1 VAVFPGWPI
10 LAGLRGDRIFFIM
23 QNSKAPPT
31 REIVQVMGLSVIGG
45 GSILN
50 FVRLSLVFLPNDYGL
65 IAKHLG
71 EFDGTLLFRKG
82 ELLVDR
88 AVVEIAVFEG
98 IPHRGSIEDL
108 LDARPVTGGHA
119 HRAGLGG
126 GVERAAGQLEALQR
140 DARQT
145 DGLHL
150 GVPSRIV
157 AGHDSVHAFG
167 NDLAILDENRAEDAS
182 GAVFKRSAPRHLD
195 GSTHEFFVV
204 GIWCAHVVYGLS
216 LVVGLFSS
224 RRTGAAESQRH
235 IQYHTNFQKIA
246 TDNA

>member
-1 VAVFPGWPI
+1 MVVFPVLSV
-10 LAGLRGDRIFFIM
+10 LAGLQGDRIFFSM

-50 FVRLSLVFLPNDYGL
+50 FVRLSLVFLPNDHGL

-71 EFDGTLLFRKG
+71 QFDGTLLLRKG

-108 LDARPVTGGHA
+108 LDARPVTCGHA
-119 HRAGLGG
+119 HWAGLGG
-126 GVERAAGQLEALQR
+126 GVEGAAGQLEALQR

-150 GVPSRIV
+150 GVPGGIV
-157 AGHDSVHAFG
+157 AGHDSVHALG
-167 NDLAILDENRAEDAS
+167 NDLAVLDENRAEDAS
-182 GAVFKRSAPRHLD
+182 GAVFERSAPRHLD

-204 GIWCAHVVYGLS
+204 GIWCAHVVCRWLWVCF
-216 LVVGLFSS
+216 LLDEREQLN
-224 RRTGAAESQRH
+224 RRRH
-235 IQYHTNFQKIA
+235 ILYHTNFQKIA